1 MRTTSLELSK
11 KIFEAFPE
19 WKDTFNY
26 WEWSDGMPVGE
37 PYLTQPELMRRYGL
51 WGTQE
56 LKGTCP
62 AYDTDFLLDKLPK
75 FVGDDKVPHLLCLQP
90 NPVGK
95 GWMAFYRH
103 KSISPSHRLV
113 ETSHVAEASTPA
125 EALGNLAL
133 ALKEKGL
140 L

>member
-1 MRTTSLELSK
+1 MKTTSLELSK
-11 KIFEAFPE
+11 KLYEAYGWQTEFLWRE
-19 WKDTFNY
+19 IGALGWKVGRWENHPKRFYDRDDTA
-26 WEWSDGMPVGE
+26 
-37 PYLTQPELMRRYGL
+37 
-51 WGTQE
+51 
-56 LKGTCP
+56 P

-113 ETSHVAEASTPA
+113 ETSHVAEAGIPA

>member
-1 MRTTSLELSK
+1 MKTTSLELSK
-11 KIFEAFPE
+11 KLYGVFGWDGTNCYWYDDKHSDRFVTLAPHHYAVQDLPDNFEKLA
-19 WKDTFNY
+19 
-26 WEWSDGMPVGE
+26 
-37 PYLTQPELMRRYGL
+37 
-51 WGTQE
+51 
-56 LKGTCP
+56 P
-62 AYDTDFLLDKLPK
+62 AYDTGFLLDKLPK

-113 ETSHVAEASTPA
+113 ETSHVAEADIPS

>member
-11 KIFEAFPE
+11 KLYEAFPE
-19 WKDTFNY
+19 WKPTLHWVVKDNGGG
-26 WEWSDGMPVGE
+26 D
-37 PYLTQPELMRRYGL
+37 LTKGIIHPSH
-51 WGTQE
+51 QE
-56 LKGTCP
+56 FTEVIKDATETYP

-103 KSISPSHRLV
+103 KSISPSHRIL
-113 ETSHVAEASTPA
+113 S
-125 EALGNLAL
+125 
-133 ALKEKGL
+133 
-140 L
+140 

>member
-11 KIFEAFPE
+11 KLYEAFPE
-19 WKDTFNY
+19 WKPTLHWVVKDNGGG
-26 WEWSDGMPVGE
+26 D
-37 PYLTQPELMRRYGL
+37 LTKGIIHPSH
-51 WGTQE
+51 QE
-56 LKGTCP
+56 FTEVIKDATETYP

-113 ETSHVAEASTPA
+113 ETSHVAEADTPA

-133 ALKEKGL
+133 ALKEAGIL
-140 L
+140 